1 MSSKIFFLAFCFLI
15 SSITSSTKTEAR
27 IKLNAQ
33 NAWEIVYQNF
43 DPNENYVATAF
54 YTDSLLEIGWDK
66 LSIRTNPL
74 YRDEIQAEGAGRLEG
89 ALTKERIYNF
99 FLNLEQEVDINER
112 ISKFFE
118 DQEAFVIDSVEK
130 GEGSRDPM
138 LYNAYLIK
146 KQYNGMME
154 QYNITVEDGRK
165 LQKNNFHLMNYY
177 AELFDLADKYR
188 VEIEGET
195 DYKQMDNEQLLKIFL
210 DRTHCSAMFKLKND
224 FSDLYFGHNTWSDY
238 YCTIRIIKEY
248 NFNFNTSFDLIH
260 RN

>member
-1 MSSKIFFLAFCFLI
+1 MISKIYFLTIISFLI
-15 SSITSSTKTEAR
+15 SPLFCYTKIEAR
-27 IKLNAQ
+27 IKINSQ
-33 NAWEIVYQNF
+33 NIWEIVYQNF
-43 DPNENYVATAF
+43 DPTENYVATAF

-66 LSIRTNPL
+66 LSIKTNPL

-154 QYNITVEDGRK
+154 QYNITSDADKK
-165 LQKNNFHLMNYY
+165 LTKNNFHLMNYY

-188 VEIEGET
+188 VEVEGET
-195 DYKQMDNEQLLKIFL
+195 DYKQMDNEQ
-210 DRTHCSAMFKLKND
+210 
-224 FSDLYFGHNTWSDY
+224 
-238 YCTIRIIKEY
+238 
-248 NFNFNTSFDLIH
+248 
-260 RN
+260 

>member
-1 MSSKIFFLAFCFLI
+1 MSSKFFFLVFCCLI
-15 SSITSSTKTEAR
+15 SSITSSTKIEAR

-43 DPNENYVATAF
+43 DPSENYVATAF
-54 YTDSLLEIGWDK
+54 YTDSLSEIGWDK

-130 GEGSRDPM
+130 GEGSKDPM

-146 KQYNGMME
+146 S
-154 QYNITVEDGRK
+154 NI
-165 LQKNNFHLMNYY
+165 M
-177 AELFDLADKYR
+177 A
-188 VEIEGET
+188 
-195 DYKQMDNEQLLKIFL
+195 
-210 DRTHCSAMFKLKND
+210 
-224 FSDLYFGHNTWSDY
+224 
-238 YCTIRIIKEY
+238 
-248 NFNFNTSFDLIH
+248 
-260 RN
+260 